1 MFKILVSVVFVVSLV
16 VAASAQ
22 KVLDKEIDKWSKKD
36 ALEILNDSPWAK
48 LHQSIQG
55 AANASASEA
64 LRAQSD
70 NRLAGAERGS
80 SARVGAPPPVIIR
93 LYSGLPIRL
102 ALTRLNQIGSDYD
115 KMNDEGKAKFN
126 SEGKKML
133 DCAICQNYYVVT
145 MMQVPNPSG
154 QTVEEAIFQG
164 MTNEQM
170 KGNIW
175 LKNDKGEIRELAQFL
190 PPQKRGDSATFFF
203 PRLNDKG
210 ELLLTKDNSDLSV
223 VFNGNFLTAN
233 NRFAYLL
240 PRQFDFKVS
249 KITRGDMVVF

>member
-1 MFKILVSVVFVVSLV
+1 MLKFIFSVFCILVVGSTGL
-16 VAASAQ
+16 AQ
-22 KVLDKEIDKWSKKD
+22 KVLEKEVDKWSKKD
-36 ALEILNDSPWAK
+36 ALEILNDSPWTRM
-48 LHQSIQG
+48 HQSIQG
-55 AANASASEA
+55 AASASASEA

-80 SARVGAPPPVIIR
+80 SARTGAPPPVLMR

-115 KMNDEGKAKFN
+115 KMNDENKAKFN
-126 SEGKKML
+126 ADGKKML

-145 MMQVPNPSG
+145 LMQVPNPSG
-154 QTVEEAIFQG
+154 QSVEEAIFQG
-164 MTNEQM
+164 MTTEQM

-175 LKNDKGEIRELAQFL
+175 LKNDKGEIRELAQFIA
-190 PPQKRGDSATFFF
+190 PQKRGDSATFFF
-203 PRLNDKG
+203 PRKNDKG
-210 ELLLTKDNSDLSV
+210 EVLLTKDNSDLSF
-223 VFNGNFLTAN
+223 VFNANFLTAN

-249 KITRGDMVVF
+249 KITRGDVVVF